1 MSATSEPPPTVHGPR
16 DDHGKLDL
24 ILWRLERME
33 STIDGTVGRREYEIK
48 HGHLS
53 GRVEALED
61 VAEAT
66 VADHKKIILGLILA
80 LALPVGN
87 FIINMIQAMEGIP
100 R

>member
-33 STIDGTVGRREYEIK
+33 ETIDGTVGRREYEIK
-48 HGHLS
+48 HGHLTT
-53 GRVEALED
+53 RVATLETASQA
-61 VAEAT
+61 VA
-66 VADHKKIILGLILA
+66 ADRKKIILGVLVA

-87 FIINMIQAMEGIP
+87 FIINLIQAMEGIP
-100 R
+100 L